1 MCGVRPFT
9 VDWEGVQGGSG
20 DVQSPIVASVI
31 TLLTDYGLEDGYVAA
46 CHGVIAGIAP
56 QARVIDVCHL
66 IPSGDVRRGAAVLAQ
81 TIPYLPPGVHIG
93 AVDPG
98 AGGARRAVAVE
109 AGGRVFIGPDNG
121 LLSWAVR
128 ASGGAR
134 AAYELRNEEHFLRP
148 VSPTFPGRDVFSPVA
163 GRLCAGSGGPRLADL
178 GPEIPV
184 ERLVVL
190 PEPTSLLRDGSV
202 EGEVVSVDR
211 YGNTQLSI
219 AAGDL
224 RALGVQVGDT
234 LGVWLGRRQLSLPYR
249 ETYAAVPPGE
259 LVAFADSAGLIAIA
273 INSGDAAQRL
283 GLPPGAHVR
292 LSPTRYRG

>member
-1 MCGVRPFT
+1 MT
-9 VDWEGVQGGSG
+9 
-20 DVQSPIVASVI
+20 SVI

-81 TIPYLPPGVHIG
+81 TIPYLPPGIHIG

-121 LLSWAVR
+121 LLSWAVH
-128 ASGGAR
+128 ASGDAR

-148 VSPTFPGRDVFSPVA
+148 VSPTFHGRDVFSPVA
-163 GRLCAGSGGPRLADL
+163 ARLCASSGGLSLADL
-178 GPEIPV
+178 GPEVPV
-184 ERLVVL
+184 DRLVTL
-190 PEPTSLLRDGSV
+190 PEPTSQLREGSV

-224 RALGVQVGDT
+224 QTLGVRVGDT

-273 INSGDAAQRL
+273 VNSGDAAQRL

-292 LSPTRYRG
+292 LSPTR

>member
-1 MCGVRPFT
+1 MT
-9 VDWEGVQGGSG
+9 
-20 DVQSPIVASVI
+20 SVI

-56 QARVIDVCHL
+56 DVRVIDVCHL
-66 IPSGDVRRGAAVLAQ
+66 VPSGDVRRAAAILAQ
-81 TIPYLPPGVHIG
+81 TIPYLPVGVHVG

-98 AGGARRAVAVE
+98 AGGGRRGVAVE

-121 LLSWAVR
+121 LLSWAVH
-128 ASGGAR
+128 ASGGVD
-134 AAYELRNEEHFLRP
+134 AAYELTNKEHFLHP
-148 VSPTFPGRDVFSPVA
+148 VSPTFHGRDVYAPVA
-163 GRLCAGSGGPRLADL
+163 ARLVNGLPAREL
-178 GPEIPV
+178 GPEVPP
-184 ERLVVL
+184 ERLVSL
-190 PEPTSLLRDGSV
+190 PEPTSVLREGAV

-224 RALGVQVGDT
+224 EALGLRVGDT
-234 LGVWLGRRQLSLPYR
+234 LGVSLGRRRLSMPYR

-259 LVAFADSAGLIAIA
+259 LVAFADSAGLIAFA
-273 INSGDAAQRL
+273 VNCGDAAQRL

-292 LSPTRYRG
+292 LSPAGA

>member
-1 MCGVRPFT
+1 MT
-9 VDWEGVQGGSG
+9 
-20 DVQSPIVASVI
+20 SVI

-56 QARVIDVCHL
+56 EARVIDVCHL

-81 TIPYLPPGVHIG
+81 TIPYLPLGIHIG

-121 LLSWAVR
+121 VLSWAVH
-128 ASGGAR
+128 ASGGAV
-134 AAYELRNEEHFLRP
+134 AAYEISNSAHFLHP
-148 VSPTFPGRDVFSPVA
+148 VSPTFHGRDVFAPVA
-163 GRLCAGSGGPRLADL
+163 GRLFGGLPPAAL
-178 GPEIPV
+178 GPEVPLS
-184 ERLVVL
+184 RLVSL
-190 PEPTSLLRDGSV
+190 PEPTSQLREGSV

-224 RALGVQVGDT
+224 QALGVRVGDT
-234 LGVWLGRRQLSLPYR
+234 LGVWLGRRQLALPFR

-273 INSGDAAQRL
+273 INCGDAAQRL

-292 LSPTRYRG
+292 LSPTP

>member
-1 MCGVRPFT
+1 MT
-9 VDWEGVQGGSG
+9 
-20 DVQSPIVASVI
+20 SVI

-56 QARVIDVCHL
+56 EARVIDVCHL
-66 IPSGDVRRGAAVLAQ
+66 VPSGDVRRGAAILSQ
-81 TIPYLPPGVHIG
+81 TIPYLPKGVHIG

-121 LLSWAVR
+121 LLSWAMH
-128 ASGGAR
+128 ASGGAE
-134 AAYELRNEEHFLRP
+134 AAYEISNADYFLHP
-148 VSPTFPGRDVFSPVA
+148 VSPTFQGRDVFSPVA
-163 GRLCAGSGGPRLADL
+163 GRLCGGLKPAEL
-178 GPEIPV
+178 GPEVPLS
-184 ERLVVL
+184 RLVSL
-190 PEPTSLLRDGSV
+190 PEPTSKLREGCV

-224 RALGVQVGDT
+224 AALGVRIGDT
-234 LGVWLGRRQLSLPYR
+234 LGVWLGRRQLALPYR
-249 ETYAAVPPGE
+249 ETFAAVPPGE

-273 INSGDAAQRL
+273 VNSGDAAQRL

-292 LSPTRYRG
+292 LSPSP

>member
-1 MCGVRPFT
+1 MT
-9 VDWEGVQGGSG
+9 
-20 DVQSPIVASVI
+20 SVI

-66 IPSGDVRRGAAVLAQ
+66 IPAGDVRRGAAILAQ
-81 TIPYLPPGVHIG
+81 TIPYLPAGIHIG

-98 AGGARRAVAVE
+98 TGGARRAVAVE

-121 LLSWAVR
+121 LLSWAVH

-134 AAYELRNEEHFLRP
+134 AAYEISDERHFLRP
-148 VSPTFPGRDVFSPVA
+148 VSPTFHGRDVFSPVA
-163 GRLCAGSGGPRLADL
+163 GRLCGGLALAEL
-178 GPEIPV
+178 GPEVPV
-184 ERLVVL
+184 GRLVTL
-190 PEPTSLLRDGSV
+190 PEPTSQLRDGSV

-219 AAGDL
+219 PAGDL
-224 RALGVQVGDT
+224 QALGVRVGDT
-234 LGVWLGRRQLSLPYR
+234 LGVWLGRRQLSMPYR
-249 ETYAAVPPGE
+249 ETFAAVPPGE
-259 LVAFADSAGLIAIA
+259 LVAFADSAGLVAIA
-273 INSGDAAQRL
+273 VNSGDAAQRL

-292 LSPTRYRG
+292 LAPTP

>member
-1 MCGVRPFT
+1 MT
-9 VDWEGVQGGSG
+9 
-20 DVQSPIVASVI
+20 SVI

-66 IPSGDVRRGAAVLAQ
+66 VPSGDVRRGAAILAQ
-81 TIPYLPPGVHIG
+81 TIPYLPRGVHVG

-98 AGGARRAVAVE
+98 VGGARRAVAVE
-109 AGGRVFIGPDNG
+109 AGGRVFVGPDNG

-134 AAYELRNEEHFLRP
+134 AAYEIRNDAHFLRP
-148 VSPTFPGRDVFSPVA
+148 ASPTFPGRDVFAPVA
-163 GRLCAGSGGPRLADL
+163 GRLWGGLAPSEL
-178 GPEIPV
+178 GPEVPV
-184 ERLVVL
+184 GRLVTL
-190 PEPTSLLRDGSV
+190 PEPTSQLRDGSV

-224 RALGVQVGDT
+224 RALGVEIGDT

-259 LVAFADSAGLIAIA
+259 LVAFADSAGLVAIA
-273 INSGDAAQRL
+273 VNSGDAAQRL

-292 LSPTRYRG
+292 LSPTR

>member
-1 MCGVRPFT
+1 MT
-9 VDWEGVQGGSG
+9 T
-20 DVQSPIVASVI
+20 VI

-56 QARVIDVCHL
+56 EARVIDVCHL
-66 IPSGDVRRGAAVLAQ
+66 IPAGDVRRGAAILAQ
-81 TIPYLPPGVHIG
+81 TIPYLPEGVHIG

-98 AGGARRAVAVE
+98 AGGARRAVAIE

-121 LLSWAVR
+121 LLSWAVH
-128 ASGGAR
+128 ACGGAR
-134 AAYELRNEEHFLRP
+134 TAYEISNEEHFLRP
-148 VSPTFPGRDVFSPVA
+148 VSPTFLGRDVFAPVA
-163 GRLCAGSGGPRLADL
+163 GRLAAGLRPSGL
-178 GPEIPV
+178 GPEVPV
-184 ERLVVL
+184 SRLVAL
-190 PEPTSLLRDGSV
+190 PEPTSLVREGSV

-224 RALGVQVGDT
+224 QALGVRVGDT

-259 LVAFADSAGLIAIA
+259 LVAFEDSAGLIAIA
-273 INSGDAAQRL
+273 VNAGDAAQRL

-292 LSPTRYRG
+292 LTPIN

>member
-1 MCGVRPFT
+1 MT
-9 VDWEGVQGGSG
+9 
-20 DVQSPIVASVI
+20 SVI

-56 QARVIDVCHL
+56 EARVIDVCHA
-66 IPSGDVRRGAAVLAQ
+66 IPSGDVRRGAAILAQ
-81 TIPYLPPGVHIG
+81 TIPYLPKGVHIG

-98 AGGARRAVAVE
+98 TGHARRPVAIV

-121 LLSWAVR
+121 LLSWAVH
-128 ASGGAR
+128 ASGGPE
-134 AAYELRNEEHFLRP
+134 AAYEISNEEYFLRP
-148 VSPTFPGRDVFSPVA
+148 VSPTFHGRDIYSAVA
-163 GRLCAGSGGPRLADL
+163 GRLVKGLKPDDL
-178 GPEIPV
+178 GPERPIA
-184 ERLVVL
+184 RLVSL
-190 PEPTSLLRDGSV
+190 AEPMSVVREGAV

-219 AAGDL
+219 TASHL
-224 RALGVQVGDT
+224 EALGARVGDT
-234 LGVWLGRRQLSLPYR
+234 LGVWLGRRQLTLPYR

-273 INSGDAAQRL
+273 VNSGDAAQRL

-292 LSPTRYRG
+292 ISPSISKS

>member
-1 MCGVRPFT
+1 MT
-9 VDWEGVQGGSG
+9 
-20 DVQSPIVASVI
+20 SVI

-56 QARVIDVCHL
+56 EARVIDVCHL
-66 IPSGDVRRGAAVLAQ
+66 IPAGDVRRGAAVLAQ
-81 TIPYLPPGVHIG
+81 TIPYLPQGIHIG

-121 LLSWAVR
+121 LLSWAVH
-128 ASGGAR
+128 ASGGAL
-134 AAYELRNEEHFLRP
+134 AAYEISNADYFLHP
-148 VSPTFPGRDVFSPVA
+148 VSPTFHGRDVFSPVA
-163 GRLCAGSGGPRLADL
+163 GRLSGGVRPADL
-178 GPEIPV
+178 GPEVPV
-184 ERLVVL
+184 ARLVSL

-224 RALGVQVGDT
+224 QALGVRIGDT
-234 LGVWLGRRQLSLPYR
+234 LGVWLGRRQLALPYW

-259 LVAFADSAGLIAIA
+259 LVAFADSAGLVAIA
-273 INSGDAAQRL
+273 VNSGDAAQQL

-292 LSPTRYRG
+292 LSPPP

>member
-1 MCGVRPFT
+1 MPSAAVH
-9 VDWEGVQGGSG
+9 GGLR
-20 DVQSPIVASVI
+20 DVQSLSVTSVI

-56 QARVIDVCHL
+56 DVRVIDVCHL
-66 IPSGDVRRGAAVLAQ
+66 VPSGDVRRGAAILAQ
-81 TIPYLPPGVHIG
+81 TIPYLPVGVHVG

-134 AAYELRNEEHFLRP
+134 AAYELSNAEHFLHP
-148 VSPTFPGRDVFSPVA
+148 VSPTFHGRDVFAPVA
-163 GRLCAGSGGPRLADL
+163 GRLCAGLSAGEL
-178 GPEIPV
+178 GPEVPV
-184 ERLVVL
+184 ERLVTL
-190 PEPTSLLRDGSV
+190 PEPTSVLRGGAV
-202 EGEVVSVDR
+202 EGEVVSVDG

-219 AAGDL
+219 SAGDL
-224 RALGVQVGDT
+224 AALGLRTGDT
-234 LGVWLGRRQLSLPYR
+234 LGVSLGRRRLSMPYR

-259 LVAFADSAGLIAIA
+259 LVAFADSAGLIAFA
-273 INSGDAAQRL
+273 VNCGDAAQRL
-283 GLPPGAHVR
+283 GLPPGARVR
-292 LSPTRYRG
+292 VSPSV